1 MESIIRD
8 ITKHESGHK
17 KIEWVRK
24 NMPLLNGIEEDFKRT
39 RPFEGLRIALS
50 IHLEAKTAYLC
61 KVLAAG
67 GAKMYITGSNPLS
80 TQDDVAAELVKCGL
94 NVYAWYNATTEEYNS
109 HIEKVILSEPN
120 IIIDDGGDL
129 VNLIH
134 EKYPELIGNV
144 IGGCEETTTG
154 IIRLKAMEKNN
165 LLKFPM
171 IAVNN
176 ARCKYL
182 FDNRYG
188 TGQSVWDGINR
199 TTNLIVAGKKVVI
212 CGYGWC
218 GKGVAMRAKGL
229 GADVIITEIDPVKAI
244 EAVMDGFN
252 VMPMEEAAK
261 IGDVFITVTGCK
273 SVITWEHM
281 QSMKDG
287 AILCNAGHFNV
298 EIEVDRLIKNAKNS
312 RKEKHNIVGYQ
323 MDNNNWIYLLAEG
336 RLVNLAAGDGHPAE
350 IMDMSFAIQALSA
363 EYLVKNKGSLNNNVI
378 AVPEEID
385 YTVAKRKLSHWNVNI
400 DTLTEDQ
407 EKYLAGWKVD

>member
-8 ITKHESGHK
+8 KNLWESGRQ

-24 NMPLLNGIEEDFKRT
+24 NMPLLRGIEEEFSKT
-39 RPFEGLRIALS
+39 RPFEGLRIGLS
-50 IHLEAKTAYLC
+50 IHLEAKTAFLC

-67 GAKMYITGSNPLS
+67 GAEMFVTGSNPLS
-80 TQDDVAAELVKCGL
+80 TQDDIAAELVRCGL
-94 NVYAWYNATTEEYNS
+94 SVFAWYNATEEEYNS
-109 HIEKVILSEPN
+109 HIEHVILNKPN

-129 VNLIH
+129 VSLIH
-134 EKYPELIGNV
+134 DKHPELIENV

-154 IIRLKAMEKNN
+154 IIRLKALEKSGM
-165 LLKFPM
+165 LRFPM

-244 EAVMDGFN
+244 EAIMDGFT
-252 VMPMEEAAK
+252 VMPMREAAK
-261 IGDVFITVTGCK
+261 VGDMFITVTGCK
-273 SVITWEHM
+273 EVITLEHM
-281 QSMKDG
+281 QTMKDG
-287 AILCNAGHFNV
+287 AVLCNAGHFNV
-298 EIEVDRLIKNAKNS
+298 EIEVDRLMKHAKNS
-312 RKEKHNIVGYQ
+312 RKARHNIVGYQ
-323 MDNNNWIYLLAEG
+323 MDNGNWIYLLAEG

-363 EYLVKNKGSLNNNVI
+363 EYLVKHKGNLDNKVI

-385 YTVAKRKLSHWNVNI
+385 NRVARKLLRYWNVEI
-400 DTLTEDQ
+400 DTLTEEQ
-407 EKYLAGWKVD
+407 RQYLDGWRID